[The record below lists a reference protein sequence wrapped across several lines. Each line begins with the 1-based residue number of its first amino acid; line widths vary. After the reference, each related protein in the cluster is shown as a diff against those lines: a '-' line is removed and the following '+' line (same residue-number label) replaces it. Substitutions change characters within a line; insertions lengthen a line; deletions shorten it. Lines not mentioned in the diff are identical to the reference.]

1 MRFVTTVR
9 NGLWLLL
16 ALGLG
21 GCAVGGPTVFER
33 IGRVAEEVVLGAEK
47 GAPTREPTRAELN
60 RIPYATIA
68 ISSEGRARAFLVPL
82 SNNRGYLN
90 YRDAEGNAVVLFGGA
105 LSGTESLGNDL
116 QAVRHHPRDPI
127 AHQTP
132 LARWPGR
139 VQREYQYQRRDLD
152 GYSIVLDCVF
162 DRIARERIV
171 IVEVSFDVVRVAETC
186 TNAQRQITNTYWVD
200 EATGFIWR
208 SEQWIGPRLGH
219 ATIEIIRAYGV

>member
-1 MRFVTTVR
+1 MRPRATIRTGAWLLL
-9 NGLWLLL
+9 GLWLG
-16 ALGLG
+16 A
-21 GCAVGGPTVFER
+21 CATRGTTVFEQ
-33 IGRVAEEVVLGAEK
+33 IGGVAEEALLGAEEA
-47 GAPTREPTRAELN
+47 APAREPTRAELN

-68 ISSEGRARAFLVPL
+68 ISAEGRPRAFLVPL
-82 SNNRGYLN
+82 SDNGGYLN

-162 DRIARERIV
+162 DYVVRERIV
-171 IVEVSFDVVRVAETC
+171 IVEVSFDLARVVETC
-186 TNAQRQITNTYWVD
+186 TNARRQITNTYWVD
-200 EATGFIWR
+200 EATGFIWK
-208 SEQWIGPRLGH
+208 SEQWIGPQIGH
-219 ATIEIIRAYGV
+219 ATIEIIRAYDG